1 MYDPVDPA
9 EGNNEHMEDGMP
21 TLIREAEEEREEG
34 QLGLRFTI
42 RVAAE
47 AVNVHQQTLRHYE
60 RLGLIAPHRGT
71 GRIRY
76 YTSRDIERLR
86 LIRRLMEELKVNLA
100 GVEVILN
107 LTERIETLQ
116 HDFEDRQ
123 ERMRDAYEAEI
134 AQLRDD
140 YESEIA
146 RLKDIIRRVTA
157 QV

>member
-1 MYDPVDPA
+1 MD
-9 EGNNEHMEDGMP
+9 
-21 TLIREAEEEREEG
+21 ERP
-34 QLGLRFTI
+34 LGLRFTI

-60 RLGLIAPHRGT
+60 RLGLISPHRGT

-76 YTSRDIERLR
+76 YTQRDIERLR
-86 LIRRLMEELKVNLA
+86 LIRRLMDELKVNLA

-107 LTERIETLQ
+107 MTERLEELQRETI
-116 HDFEDRQ
+116 DRQ
-123 ERMRDAYEAEI
+123 ERIREGYEAEI
-134 AQLRDD
+134 EQMRAE
-140 YESEIA
+140 YEAEIG

>member
-1 MYDPVDPA
+1 
-9 EGNNEHMEDGMP
+9 MP
-21 TLIREAEEEREEG
+21 TIVREVDVNSEENG
-34 QLGLRFTI
+34 LGLRFTI

-76 YTSRDIERLR
+76 YTPRDIERLR

-107 LTERIETLQ
+107 LTERIELLQ
-116 HDFEDRQ
+116 RDVEHRE
-123 ERMRDAYEAEI
+123 ERMREGYEAEI
-134 AQLRDD
+134 RQLRAD
-140 YESEIA
+140 YEAEVG